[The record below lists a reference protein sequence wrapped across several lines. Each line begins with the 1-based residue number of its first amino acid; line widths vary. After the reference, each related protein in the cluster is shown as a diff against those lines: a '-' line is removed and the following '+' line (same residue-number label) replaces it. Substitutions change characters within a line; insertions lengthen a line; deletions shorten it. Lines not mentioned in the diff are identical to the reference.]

1 MIGVW
6 VCCGDRRWAVG
17 LQWVLFGFAVFGCG
31 VERVVL
37 MVGEG
42 GVDGGGGVRCA

>member
-37 MVGEG
+37 MVLVVHSVAVVGMW
-42 GVDGGGGVRCA
+42 